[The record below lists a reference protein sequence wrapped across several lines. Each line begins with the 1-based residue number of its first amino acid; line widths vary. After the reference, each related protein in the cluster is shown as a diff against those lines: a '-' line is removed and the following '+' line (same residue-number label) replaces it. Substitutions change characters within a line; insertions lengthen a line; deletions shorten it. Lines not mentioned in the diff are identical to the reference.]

1 MDKQQ
6 IRSIFL
12 LVLLS
17 LVAACNSSA
26 SKQEIGTVSG
36 AVLGGII
43 GTALTAS
50 SAGTIGGAAA
60 GAYFGSSIGKEL
72 D

>member
-1 MDKQQ
+1 MDRQQ
-6 IRSIFL
+6 IRSVFL

-43 GTALTAS
+43 GTAT
-50 SAGTIGGAAA
+50 
-60 GAYFGSSIGKEL
+60 GAYIGSSIGKEL

>member
-1 MDKQQ
+1 MDRQQ
-6 IRSIFL
+6 IRSVFL

-43 GTALTAS
+43 VTAT
-50 SAGTIGGAAA
+50 
-60 GAYFGSSIGKEL
+60 GAYIGSSIGKEL